1 MKNEEYSRPQLN
13 RIRLVESLFRGSAV
27 RNSTGQAEG
36 GKGRKFGMME
46 RRILDP
52 STWRLVKPE

>member
-27 RNSTGQAEG
+27 RNSTGQAFNGASRRRKGQEIWND
-36 GKGRKFGMME
+36 GKKDTG
-46 RRILDP
+46 
-52 STWRLVKPE
+52 S